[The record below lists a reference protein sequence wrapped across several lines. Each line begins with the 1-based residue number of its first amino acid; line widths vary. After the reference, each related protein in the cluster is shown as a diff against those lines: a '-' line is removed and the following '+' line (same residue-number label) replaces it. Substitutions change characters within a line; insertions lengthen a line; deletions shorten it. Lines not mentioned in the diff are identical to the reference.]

1 MEENRWKELDN
12 QPRNSKYSIA
22 RIEQALKYLREENT
36 FGKIS
41 GSELQ
46 RFASAK
52 TLTHWNGM
60 PYLGMLTSL
69 VWSGRKEGYSAPNTK
84 LEWTKG
90 SLLDLYGKPME
101 RLLKA
106 KMTLATASSF
116 AYVILQRE
124 IRADELSKRPRRSF
138 RRTVSPGKMKIG
150 SGGWMIWLRGNWEC
164 FMPSLS
170 MGKDLVPSRM
180 KGPSPIASEFRESD
194 LSELKETNPFLTKFH
209 GDEESKRDMQ
219 RRISEMRGVYKDKTQ
234 VETDGVYYKVGNTVV
249 KVTTKGGP
257 ARNEKH
263 PLVIAW
269 RIVRSFRTQWG
280 LILRNW
286 WTNQ

>member
-60 PYLGMLTSL
+60 SYLGMLTSL

-116 AYVILQRE
+116 AYVILQIE

-150 SGGWMIWLRGNWEC
+150 SG
-164 FMPSLS
+164 
-170 MGKDLVPSRM
+170 
-180 KGPSPIASEFRESD
+180 
-194 LSELKETNPFLTKFH
+194 
-209 GDEESKRDMQ
+209 
-219 RRISEMRGVYKDKTQ
+219 
-234 VETDGVYYKVGNTVV
+234 DG
-249 KVTTKGGP
+249 
-257 ARNEKH
+257 
-263 PLVIAW
+263 
-269 RIVRSFRTQWG
+269 
-280 LILRNW
+280 
-286 WTNQ
+286 

>member
-1 MEENRWKELDN
+1 
-12 QPRNSKYSIA
+12 
-22 RIEQALKYLREENT
+22 
-36 FGKIS
+36 
-41 GSELQ
+41 
-46 RFASAK
+46 
-52 TLTHWNGM
+52 
-60 PYLGMLTSL
+60 
-69 VWSGRKEGYSAPNTK
+69 
-84 LEWTKG
+84 
-90 SLLDLYGKPME
+90 
-101 RLLKA
+101 
-106 KMTLATASSF
+106 
-116 AYVILQRE
+116 
-124 IRADELSKRPRRSF
+124 
-138 RRTVSPGKMKIG
+138 
-150 SGGWMIWLRGNWEC
+150 MIWLRGNWEC

-180 KGPSPIASEFRESD
+180 KGTSPIASEFRESD
-194 LSELKETNPFLTKFH
+194 LEELKSTNPLLTKFH
-209 GDEESKRDMQ
+209 GDESSKLDMQ
-219 RRISEMRGVYKDKTQ
+219 IRISEMRGVYKDKTR